1 MNIAI
6 IVSKKDEAG
15 MNIRDSLLTY
25 KFNETEE
32 TFEGNKVFSIDNIKL
47 YTAETESIYCEDID
61 KEIDADLFI
70 FATKHESA
78 SKVNSL
84 SVHSPGN
91 WGEAKYGGKE
101 KQLGIAPEFHLKAAL
116 KKLEELNNR
125 DYEVVQECTH
135 HGPFLNKPCMFIE
148 IGSSLEQWKD
158 KKAADIIAK
167 TIMETLSKEQEECK
181 VAVGIGGLHH
191 TPNFKRIILESDIAI
206 GHVCPKYML
215 EELNKDLIKQAVEKS
230 TKKAELAI
238 LDWKGLSQHKQ
249 KVTSLLEKLNIPYKK
264 VNDIKQNL

>member
-15 MNIRDSLLTY
+15 MNIRDSLLAY
-25 KFNETEE
+25 DFKEE
-32 TFEGNKVFSIDNIKL
+32 NGFHSLGNIKL
-47 YTAETESIYCEDID
+47 YTVEKESIYCEDID

-101 KQLGIAPEFHLKAAL
+101 KQLCIAPEFHLKAAL
-116 KKLEELNNR
+116 KKLEELNNLNY
-125 DYEVVQECTH
+125 DVVQECTH
-135 HGPFLNKPCMFIE
+135 HGPFLEKPCMFIE

-167 TIMETLSKEQEECK
+167 TIMETLTKEQEGCK
-181 VAVGIGGLHH
+181 VAIGIGGLHH
-191 TPNFKRIILESDIAI
+191 TPNFKKIILDSDIAI
-206 GHVCPKYML
+206 GHICPKYLL
-215 EELNKDLIKQAVEKS
+215 EELSKELIEQAVEKS

-238 LDWKGLSQHKQ
+238 LDWKGLSTYKQ
-249 KVTSLLEKLNIPYKK
+249 KVTSLLEELNIPYKK
-264 VNDIKQNL
+264 VNEIKQKIYKQS